1 MKRGIRTAAGKLRKW
16 TFWLMAVAI
25 AAQLYLVQEVLAAF
39 AFFVIG
45 FGVLTLVVL
54 SLYFLQKGWENV
66 VARIFDDERWMV
78 RGAPAALL
86 GLAAQELA
94 GSRSAQDLETEK
106 RNSKDWKSKGTVNWL
121 DGEKWAE
128 RI

>member
-1 MKRGIRTAAGKLRKW
+1 MAAGKLRKW
-16 TFWLMAVAI
+16 TFLLLAVAI
-25 AAQLYLVQEVLAAF
+25 ASQLYRVQELLAAF
-39 AFFVIG
+39 AFFAIG

-54 SLYFLQKGWENV
+54 SLYFLQKGWEII

-94 GSRSAQDLETEK
+94 RARSAQELETEK
-106 RNSKDWKSKGTVNWL
+106 RNSKDWKSKGSVHWL

-128 RI
+128 RV